1 MPNKL
6 LLTILM
12 KKKVFEQKEKIHQQI
27 QKRLSLIYGY
37 DGNTQEIIKNSIKSR
52 LMDNKKIDVNVSV
65 IFKILTIF

>member
-1 MPNKL
+1 
-6 LLTILM
+6 M

-27 QKRLSLIYGY
+27 QKRLSLIYGN